1 MENGIDAI
9 ILNSGRKHGFEEN
22 QLKVKRKKKTEK
34 SQLHVC

>member
-22 QLKVKRKKKTEK
+22 QLKVKRKKTEK